1 MNFVL
6 VQDLALILVLAG
18 IATVIFKWLRQPVI
32 LGYIVAGFLAGEGT
46 DILPTVEDVTDV
58 EIWAKIGVIFLLF
71 GLGLEF
77 SFKKLLGV
85 GRNALIAAAVIIPA
99 MILLGFV
106 AGQLLGWSPADSFM
120 TGCMICMSSTIIIIK
135 ALSDLG
141 LRQRKFTQII
151 LGVLIFEDLAGVVM
165 MVLMSSFS
173 EVSGAQTGVLLSIL
187 KLVFYLVLWL
197 VCGIFFIPAILKKFR
212 GMMNDET
219 MLIVSVGLCFGM
231 VSFAIKVGFS
241 AEFGA
246 FVMGSVLAETVEAER
261 IEKLMSPL
269 KDLFGAIFFI
279 SVGMMIRPEVL
290 ATYWLPIVVISVT
303 VVVGQMIFGTI
314 GTLLSGEKLEDAVQ
328 GGFCLVQVGEF
339 AFIVANA
346 GTESGLCS
354 SFLYPVVVAV
364 SVITIFVTPFMMKV
378 APLAFGVIQKKIP
391 EKWLHTLDNRTTN
404 EKNDE
409 TKSVW
414 KSLLLS
420 LTEILGVY
428 GVVSTAIVV
437 IASGY
442 LFPALMELENTTL
455 SVCLR
460 VLLLIAIVLL
470 LSPLLRAIMVKK
482 NHSKEYRFLMA
493 EGRLSLFAVM
503 ALTISRF
510 VASAAFVYF
519 TIHSAFPSLNS
530 IISLI
535 ISLGL
540 CYLFIK
546 VRAVKY
552 HSILIERR
560 FFHNLNMREY
570 EKQKEIEQK
579 NIFKNSSLSK
589 SLSIHDLHLSE
600 FTVEANASCIG
611 KTLIELNY
619 RNVYNIQIVSI
630 IRGKKRINIPEG
642 REMLFPE
649 DRLLVLGTDS
659 DIKRLTDEFADKTEG
674 FQENKSVSLEQI
686 VIKEGSSLVGV
697 TILDSG
703 IKVKAKCLVVGLEK
717 HGVSLISPSIKTKFE
732 VGDIL
737 WVVGEKDGIDMIK
750 QDNIREEV
758 FDEKE

>member
-18 IATVIFKWLRQPVI
+18 IATVIFKWLKQPVI

-46 DILPTVEDVTDV
+46 DILPSVEDVADV

-85 GRNALIAAAVIIPA
+85 GKNALIAAAVIIPG
-99 MILLGFV
+99 MIFLGFL
-106 AGQLLGWSPADSFM
+106 AGQALGWSPADSFM

-151 LGVLIFEDLAGVVM
+151 LGVLIFEDLAGVIM

-173 EVSGAQTGVLLSIL
+173 EVSESQTGIILSVL

-279 SVGMMIRPEVL
+279 SVGMMIQPEVL
-290 ATYWLPIVVISVT
+290 VTYWVPIVVISCT
-303 VVVGQMIFGTI
+303 VIIGQMIFGTI
-314 GTLLSGEKLEDAVQ
+314 GTLLSGEKFEDAVQ

-339 AFIVANA
+339 AFIVAST
-346 GTESGLCS
+346 GTALGLCS

-364 SVITIFVTPFMMKV
+364 SVITIFVTPFMMKL
-378 APLAFGVIQKKIP
+378 APSAFGVLVKKVP
-391 EKWLHTLDNRTTN
+391 EKWLQTLDNRSSL
-404 EKNDE
+404 EKSDE

-414 KSLLLS
+414 KSLLFS

-428 GVVSTAIVV
+428 GVVSTAVVV

-442 LFPALMELENTTL
+442 LFPVLMGLNNETL

-460 VLLLIAIVLL
+460 ILLVLLIVSL
-470 LSPLLRAIMVKK
+470 LSPLLRPIMVKK
-482 NHSKEYRFLMA
+482 NHSKEYKFLMA
-493 EGRLSLFAVM
+493 EGRWSLFAVI

-510 VASAAFVYF
+510 LASVAFLYF
-519 TIHSAFPSLNS
+519 TIHSAFPSVNF
-530 IISLI
+530 IVPLI
-535 ISLGL
+535 LAIGL
-540 CYLFIK
+540 CVLFIK
-546 VRAVKY
+546 SRVVKY
-552 HSILIERR
+552 YSIMLERR

-570 EKQKEIEQK
+570 EKQKEIEKK
-579 NIFKNSSLSK
+579 NIFKNTSLSK

-630 IRGKKRINIPEG
+630 IRGERRINIPEG
-642 REMLFPE
+642 IEMLFPG

-659 DIKRLTDEFADKTEG
+659 DIKRLGDEFLSKVDN
-674 FQENKSVSLEQI
+674 FQENKPVSLEQI
-686 VIKEGSSLVGV
+686 VIKESSSLVGV

-703 IKVKAKCLVVGLEK
+703 IKMKAKCLVVGLEK

-732 VGDIL
+732 VGDVL
-737 WVVGEKDGIDMIK
+737 WVVGEKEGIDMIK
-750 QDNIREEV
+750 QDNIRVEESR
-758 FDEKE
+758 